1 MSVGVGA
8 QGVDLIQSM
17 PFYGL
22 DEFYLVD
29 AGMIN
34 DGGSIN
40 IPWLLGLSVQ
50 MGNALTTALSRTAHV
65 FCEPEY
71 GFEAVGMN
79 QNWQGAG
86 SRPGGISIS
95 W

>member
-1 MSVGVGA
+1 MPYGA

-17 PFYGL
+17 PFYGY
-22 DEFYLVD
+22 DELLLID
-29 AGMIN
+29 AGLIAE
-34 DGGSIN
+34 GGSIN
-40 IPWLLGLSVQ
+40 YPWLIGLTSQ
-50 MGNALTTALSRTAHV
+50 MGNALTTALSRTANV
-65 FCEPEY
+65 FCEPEW
-71 GFEAVGMN
+71 GFECAGPN